1 MSALRFNL
9 VAFETLVL
17 PLLYV
22 MALVMDLVGFENK
35 PLQCPFDRGNKRGR
49 QS

>member
-9 VAFETLVL
+9 VAFATLVL
-17 PLLYV
+17 PLLYM

-35 PLQCPFDRGNKRGR
+35 PLQCPFDRGNKRKR
-49 QS
+49 RS

>member
-1 MSALRFNL
+1 MSPLSFNL
-9 VAFETLVL
+9 VAFATLVL

-35 PLQCPFDRGNKRGR
+35 PLQCPLDRGNKSKRR
-49 QS
+49 S